1 MKRFISLAAFIL
13 LVSLPVVS
21 QKMTIFG
28 GVPFNGNL
36 EQFVTKMVEKGF
48 EYIDDEGHDAFVGK
62 YLGDDVEVFMMG
74 NTNTGQ
80 LIGVTAI
87 ILNKE
92 FNEQTAV
99 KKVREIAGK
108 LGQMYK
114 IQKWTIKDLGGNYKA
129 TIQSGGKNVIIG
141 IKRDFNLDL
150 GKYLVSTTFMTN
162 IK

>member
-1 MKRFISLAAFIL
+1 MLRVQRHLHRLFRDASNQVVRTLCGIL
-13 LVSLPVVS
+13 
-21 QKMTIFG
+21 
-28 GVPFNGNL
+28 
-36 EQFVTKMVEKGF
+36 E
-48 EYIDDEGHDAFVGK
+48 
-62 YLGDDVEVFMMG
+62 
-74 NTNTGQ
+74 
-80 LIGVTAI
+80 

>member
-80 LIGVTAI
+80 LIGVTAM
-87 ILNKE
+87 E
-92 FNEQTAV
+92 TFSFAV
-99 KKVREIAGK
+99 SVSGSVSFS
-108 LGQMYK
+108 
-114 IQKWTIKDLGGNYKA
+114 A
-129 TIQSGGKNVIIG
+129 TFSEL
-141 IKRDFNLDL
+141 RMLLFTLC
-150 GKYLVSTTFMTN
+150 
-162 IK
+162 

>member
-36 EQFVTKMVEKGF
+36 EQFVQKMLEKGF
-48 EYIDDEGHDAFVGK
+48 EPYVDDGEEVFLGK
-62 YLGDDVEVFMMG
+62 YLGDDVEVAMRVDTRSGKLVF
-74 NTNTGQ
+74 
-80 LIGVTAI
+80 VSAF

-114 IQKWTIKDLGGNYKA
+114 IPKWTIKDLGGNYKA
-129 TIQSGGKNVIIG
+129 TIHSGGENVVILV
-141 IKRDFNLDL
+141 RREFNLDL
-150 GKYLVSTTFMTN
+150 GKYLVSTTFAV
-162 IK
+162 K